1 MKRAGRLN
9 TLEAVKGDNRD
20 DMKRKKK
27 TNTLN
32 FKAPCT
38 NMYHTALAALC
49 IANSRNYKVW

>member
-27 TNTLN
+27 DKYAK
-32 FKAPCT
+32 F
-38 NMYHTALAALC
+38 
-49 IANSRNYKVW
+49 